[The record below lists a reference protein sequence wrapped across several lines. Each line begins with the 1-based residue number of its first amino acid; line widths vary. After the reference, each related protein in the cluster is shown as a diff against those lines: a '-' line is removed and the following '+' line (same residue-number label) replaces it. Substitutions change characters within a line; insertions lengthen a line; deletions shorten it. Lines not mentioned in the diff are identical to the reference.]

1 MENNKISIKSILIFV
16 ATKSEIVHISV
27 VQMMG
32 VMNPWATSKI
42 QIIILN
48 HNLQKCCSS
57 HLFR

>member
-16 ATKSEIVHISV
+16 ATKSEIVHILV
-27 VQMMG
+27 VHMMG